1 VEATEPLTIDSAVE
15 AIMADDDTEAPET
28 TEGEQSEVSDTDEV
42 EAEASDEDTTEADTD
57 EEAEPDEADADEAD
71 EEESDEDEAEDEA
84 EPEPDLITVKVDGKE
99 QAVSLD
105 DLKRSYSGQA
115 KIQQDLATNAQTRKQ
130 LEAAATA
137 LMAQQN
143 AILQMHQEVQQ
154 QGFRPQPQMPDPKL
168 IDDNPQEYM
177 RQRASFE
184 NEVAAY
190 QQEQAQLAQLKQR
203 QEAYAQQQKAQHVA
217 KGFEALKARIPELAD
232 EKAAPEYA
240 KKMMEAGT
248 QYQFTP
254 EELSEIDDPRALE
267 VLNDAMKWR
276 QLKAKQA
283 TSKTPPK
290 PSRNVKAKAAV
301 KSAPDAKAK
310 AAKSR
315 FKNSRSLNDAVEA
328 FFASDTP

>member
-1 VEATEPLTIDSAVE
+1 
-15 AIMADDDTEAPET
+15 MDDVIEMIASQSDPAPET
-28 TEGEQSEVSDTDEV
+28 TEDEQSEVSDTEEV

-71 EEESDEDEAEDEA
+71 EEETAEDEAEDDETD
-84 EPEPDLITVKVDGKE
+84 EPDLITVTVDGTEK
-99 QAVSLD
+99 AVTLD
-105 DLKRSYSGQA
+105 ELKRGYSGQA
-115 KIQQDLATNAQTRKQ
+115 KIQQDLASNAQTRKQ

-137 LMAQQN
+137 LMEQQN
-143 AILQMHQEVQQ
+143 AILQMHQQVQQ

-177 RQRASFE
+177 RQRANFE

-190 QQEQAQLAQLKQR
+190 QQEQAQLAQLQQR

-254 EELSEIDDPRALE
+254 EELGEIDDPRALE

-283 TSKTPPK
+283 SSKTPPK
-290 PSRNVKAKAAV
+290 PSRNVKAKAAA
-301 KSAPDAKAK
+301 KAAPDAKAK

-315 FKNSRSLNDAVEA
+315 FKNSRSLSDAVEA
-328 FFASDTP
+328 FFASDNP

>member
-1 VEATEPLTIDSAVE
+1 VEATEPKS
-15 AIMADDDTEAPET
+15 MDDVIEMIASQSGPAPET
-28 TEGEQSEVSDTDEV
+28 TEDAQSEVSDTEEV
-42 EAEASDEDTTEADTD
+42 ETEASDEDTTEVETD

-71 EEESDEDEAEDEA
+71 EEDAAEDEAEDDETD
-84 EPEPDLITVKVDGKE
+84 EPDLITVTVDGTEK
-99 QAVSLD
+99 AVTLD
-105 DLKRSYSGQA
+105 ELKRGYSGQA
-115 KIQQDLATNAQTRKQ
+115 KIQQDLASNAQTRKQ

-137 LMAQQN
+137 LMDQQN
-143 AILQMHQEVQQ
+143 AILRMHQEVQQ

-177 RQRASFE
+177 RQRANFE

-217 KGFEALKARIPELAD
+217 KGFETLKARIPELAD
-232 EKAAPEYA
+232 EKAAPQYA

-283 TSKTPPK
+283 TSKAPPK
-290 PSRNVKAKAAV
+290 PSRNVKAKAA
-301 KSAPDAKAK
+301 AK
-310 AAKSR
+310 AAPTEALKARQRMRKSG
-315 FKNSRSLNDAVEA
+315 SVDDVAA
-328 FFASDTP
+328 FLLSK

>member
-1 VEATEPLTIDSAVE
+1 MEATEPKS
-15 AIMADDDTEAPET
+15 MDDVIEMIASQSGPAPET
-28 TEGEQSEVSDTDEV
+28 TEDAQSEVSDTEEV
-42 EAEASDEDTTEADTD
+42 ETEASDEDTTEVETD

-71 EEESDEDEAEDEA
+71 EEDAAEDEAEDDETD
-84 EPEPDLITVKVDGKE
+84 EPDLITVTVDGTEK
-99 QAVSLD
+99 AVTLD
-105 DLKRSYSGQA
+105 ELKRGYSGQA
-115 KIQQDLATNAQTRKQ
+115 KIQQDLASNAQTRKQ

-137 LMAQQN
+137 LMDQQN
-143 AILQMHQEVQQ
+143 AILRMHQEVQQ

-177 RQRASFE
+177 RQRANFE

-217 KGFEALKARIPELAD
+217 KGFETLKARIPELAD
-232 EKAAPEYA
+232 EKAAPQYA
-240 KKMMEAGT
+240 KTMMEAGT

-283 TSKTPPK
+283 TSKAPPK
-290 PSRNVKAKAAV
+290 PSRNVKAKAA
-301 KSAPDAKAK
+301 AK
-310 AAKSR
+310 AAPTEALKARQRMRKSG
-315 FKNSRSLNDAVEA
+315 SVDDVAA
-328 FFASDTP
+328 FLLSK